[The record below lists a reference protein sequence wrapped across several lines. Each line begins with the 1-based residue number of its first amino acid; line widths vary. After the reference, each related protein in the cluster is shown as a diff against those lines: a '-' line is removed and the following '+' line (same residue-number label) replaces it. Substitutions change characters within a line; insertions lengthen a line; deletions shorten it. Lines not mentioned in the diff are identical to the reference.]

1 MSDRF
6 RILFSF
12 VVIAVR
18 LSTASVSAA
27 SISTVPIAD
36 AFVATGPT
44 GNLSNNNYGGG
55 GALGLAAPGLTNGEF
70 QAVIKFDLSGVTSS
84 LNAQFGMGQWSVQSV
99 SLQLTSSPHNNVIYN
114 DIVSGLFAVSLMQNT
129 SWVEG
134 SGNASNPATN
144 GITYNTLQST
154 FISNAADQA
163 LGVLSFPG
171 GSSGANLYS
180 LTLSSGLDADILSGG
195 LVSLRLYAADNQ
207 VSYLFSSR
215 AMPALSQ
222 PQLIVTAVPEPASLA
237 LAGLFSI
244 WLHRF
249 CRRTIGLP
257 ATKPNPQ
264 APSARVAGSG
274 TATRVSSGRGEA
286 VPKLR
291 ESEG

>member
-1 MSDRF
+1 M
-6 RILFSF
+6 I
-12 VVIAVR
+12 VR
-18 LSTASVSAA
+18 LARS
-27 SISTVPIAD
+27 
-36 AFVATGPT
+36 
-44 GNLSNNNYGGG
+44 GGG
-55 GALGLAAPGLTNGEF
+55 RARSGVVRSVRGAEEKIVAL
-70 QAVIKFDLSGVTSS
+70 IWFDLSNRYCSFARVFLPKRQACPWGSS
-84 LNAQFGMGQWSVQSV
+84 
-99 SLQLTSSPHNNVIYN
+99 I
-114 DIVSGLFAVSLMQNT
+114 
-129 SWVEG
+129 EG